1 MRYVITDIETACH
14 PDAESMLPEFKHNPG
29 TKDAAKQAEQ
39 IAEKRAKAL
48 ADAAL
53 DPDLCRIVAIG
64 SWWSGDQEPRL
75 TLCRDEA
82 EEYHALAEYWRIYA
96 KTRHEHYDRVTGAV
110 LPPTVIVGSNVLSFD
125 LPIMVRRSL
134 YLQVD
139 VPMLDRGKYR
149 HRDVIDLKSLLCD
162 DDRLAWRSLDY
173 YCRRFSLDVPHDA
186 IDGAQI
192 PALVAAGEWDK
203 VREHLRCDL
212 YKTRALALRVVPSLR
227 EMAVTA

>member
-1 MRYVITDIETACH
+1 MRYVVTDVETA
-14 PDAESMLPEFKHNPG
+14 PLADAERMLPEFKHNAG
-29 TKDAAKQAEQ
+29 TKDEALRAAQ

-53 DPDLCRIVAIG
+53 DPDLCRIVAMG
-64 SWWSGDQEPRL
+64 MWWDKDDEPEIV
-75 TLCRDEA
+75 LCRDERDERGA
-82 EEYHALAEYWRIYA
+82 LEGYWHTYAYH
-96 KTRHEHYDRVTGAV
+96 RHEHPY
-110 LPPTVIVGSNVLSFD
+110 TVIVGSNVLGFD
-125 LPIMVRRSL
+125 LPVMVRRSL
-134 YLQVD
+134 YLQVE

-162 DDRLAWRSLDY
+162 DNRLAWRSLDY
-173 YCRRFSLDVPHDA
+173 YVRRFGLDVPHDA

-203 VREHLRCDL
+203 VREHNRLDL
-212 YKTRALALRVVPSLR
+212 VKTRALALRVVPSLR

>member
-1 MRYVITDIETACH
+1 MRYCFLDIETCPH
-14 PDAESMLPEFKHNPG
+14 PDAERMLPEFKHNAG
-29 TKDAAKQAEQ
+29 TKDEALRAAQ

-64 SWWSGDQEPRL
+64 SWWGREEHPLLDICKDEHDERVMLKEFWRTYSQIR
-75 TLCRDEA
+75 RD
-82 EEYHALAEYWRIYA
+82 H
-96 KTRHEHYDRVTGAV
+96 
-110 LPPTVIVGSNVLSFD
+110 PNTVIVGSNCLGFD
-125 LPIMVRRSL
+125 LPVMVRRSL

-139 VPMLDRGKYR
+139 VPDLDRGKYR

-173 YCRRFSLDVPHDA
+173 YCKRFGLDVPHDP

>member
-1 MRYVITDIETACH
+1 MRYVFLDVETCPLA
-14 PDAESMLPEFKHNPG
+14 DAERMLPEFKHNAG
-29 TKDAAKQAEQ
+29 TKDEALRAAQ

-64 SWWSGDQEPRL
+64 AWWDVDEAPRL
-75 TLCRDEA
+75 ELYRNEI
-82 EEYHALAEYWRIYA
+82 EEREGLEYYWQTYA
-96 KTRHEHYDRVTGAV
+96 QRRHECPH
-110 LPPTVIVGSNVLSFD
+110 TVIVGSNVLSFD

-134 YLQVD
+134 YLRVE
-139 VPMLDRGKYR
+139 VPMLERGKYR

-173 YCRRFSLDVPHDA
+173 YCKRFALDVPHDP

-192 PALVAAGEWDK
+192 PALVAAGDWDA
-203 VREHLRCDL
+203 VREHLKCDL
-212 YKTRALALRVVPSLR
+212 FKTRALARRIVPALR
-227 EMAVTA
+227 EVEVA

>member
-1 MRYVITDIETACH
+1 MRYVITDIETSAH
-14 PDAESMLPEFKHNPG
+14 PDAERMLPEFKHNAG
-29 TKDAAKQAEQ
+29 TNDADKRAAQ

-64 SWWSGDQEPRL
+64 SWWEDEAQPILE
-75 TLCRDEA
+75 LCRDEHD
-82 EEYHALAEYWRIYA
+82 ERESLKEFWQLYA
-96 KTRHEHYDRVTGAV
+96 QRRHECPY
-110 LPPTVIVGSNVLSFD
+110 TVIVGSNVLGFD
-125 LPIMVRRSL
+125 LPVMVRRSL

-139 VPMLDRGKYR
+139 VPMLERGKYR

-173 YCRRFSLDVPHDA
+173 YVKRFGCDVPHDP

-192 PALVAAGEWDK
+192 PALVAAGNWDA
-203 VREHLRCDL
+203 VREHLRLDL
-212 YKTRALALRVVPSLR
+212 IKTRALALRVVPSLR

>member
-1 MRYVITDIETACH
+1 MRYVFLDVETA
-14 PDAESMLPEFKHNPG
+14 PLVDAERMLPEFKHNAG
-29 TKDAAKQAEQ
+29 TNDADKRAAQ
-39 IAEKRAKAL
+39 IAEKRARAL

-64 SWWSGDQEPRL
+64 SWWDN
-75 TLCRDEA
+75 EA
-82 EEYHALAEYWRIYA
+82 EPTLLMCHHEYQEAAALAEFWETYARIRY
-96 KTRHEHYDRVTGAV
+96 EH
-110 LPPTVIVGSNVLSFD
+110 PNTVIVGSNVLGFD
-125 LPIMVRRSL
+125 LPVMVRRSL

-139 VPMLDRGKYR
+139 VPMLERGKYR

-173 YCRRFSLDVPHDA
+173 YVKRFGCDVPHDP

-192 PALVAAGEWDK
+192 PALVAAGDWDA

-212 YKTRALALRVVPSLR
+212 MKTRALALRVVPSLR
-227 EMAVTA
+227 EMAESVSTT

>member
-14 PDAESMLPEFKHNPG
+14 PDAERMLPEFKHNAG
-29 TKDAAKQAEQ
+29 TNDADKRAAQ

-64 SWWSGDQEPRL
+64 AWWDNYDEPAIL
-75 TLCRDEA
+75 LCKDER
-82 EEYHALAEYWRIYA
+82 EEADALGAFWRTYA
-96 KTRHEHYDRVTGAV
+96 KRRYEHPY
-110 LPPTVIVGSNVLSFD
+110 TVIVGSNVLGFD

-139 VPMLDRGKYR
+139 VPILERGKYR

-173 YCRRFSLDVPHDA
+173 YCRRFKLDVPHDP

-192 PALVAAGEWDK
+192 PALVAAGNWDA

-212 YKTRALALRVVPSLR
+212 LKTRALALRVVPGLR
-227 EMAVTA
+227 EMAVTV

>member
-1 MRYVITDIETACH
+1 MRYVITDIETSAH
-14 PDAESMLPEFKHNPG
+14 PDAERMLPEFKHNAG
-29 TKDAAKQAEQ
+29 TNDADKRAAQ

-64 SWWSGDQEPRL
+64 SWWNEEQEPRL
-75 TLCRDEA
+75 HLCNDESVEA
-82 EEYHALAEYWRIYA
+82 
-96 KTRHEHYDRVTGAV
+96 AV
-110 LPPTVIVGSNVLSFD
+110 LSAYWQTYAQHRWEHPHTVIVGSNCLGFD
-125 LPIMVRRSL
+125 LPVMVRRSL
-134 YLQVD
+134 YLNVE
-139 VPMLDRGKYR
+139 VPMLERGKYR

-173 YCRRFSLDVPHDA
+173 YVRRFQLDVPHDA

-192 PALVAAGEWDK
+192 PALVAAGEWPK
-203 VREHLRCDL
+203 VESHLHCDL
-212 YKTRALALRVVPSLR
+212 LKTRALALRVVPSLR

>member
-1 MRYVITDIETACH
+1 MRHVFLDTETA
-14 PDAESMLPEFKHNPG
+14 PLDDAESMLPEFKHNKG
-29 TKDAAKQAEQ
+29 TKDAALKAEQ
-39 IAEKRAKAL
+39 IATKRANAL

-64 SWWSGDQEPRL
+64 AWWDDHELPL
-75 TLCRDEA
+75 VDLCKNEDDERVV
-82 EEYHALAEYWRIYA
+82 LKEYWRAYRTI
-96 KTRHEHYDRVTGAV
+96 RHEH
-110 LPPTVIVGSNVLSFD
+110 PNTVIVGSNVLGFD
-125 LPIMVRRSL
+125 LPVMVRRSL

-139 VPMLDRGKYR
+139 VPMLERGKYR

-162 DDRLAWRSLDY
+162 DDRLAWRSLEY
-173 YCRRFSLDVPHDA
+173 YVKRFGCDVPHDL

-212 YKTRALALRVVPSLR
+212 VKTRALALRVVPSLR

>member
-1 MRYVITDIETACH
+1 MRYVITDVETAPH
-14 PDAESMLPEFKHNPG
+14 GDAERMLPEFKHNPG

-64 SWWSGDQEPRL
+64 SWWDEDQEPRL
-75 TLCRDEA
+75 ELCEDEDA
-82 EEYHALAEYWRIYA
+82 ERYALAYYWSLYA
-96 KTRHEHYDRVTGAV
+96 KRRYEH
-110 LPPTVIVGSNVLSFD
+110 PHTVIVGSNCLGFD

-134 YLQVD
+134 YLQVE

-173 YCRRFSLDVPHDA
+173 YCKRFRLDVPHDT
-186 IDGAQI
+186 IDGAQV

-227 EMAVTA
+227 ETAVTA

>member
-1 MRYVITDIETACH
+1 MRYVITDVETA
-14 PDAESMLPEFKHNPG
+14 PLADAERMLPEFKHNAG
-29 TKDAAKQAEQ
+29 TNDADKRAAQ

-64 SWWSGDQEPRL
+64 SWWE
-75 TLCRDEA
+75 DEA
-82 EEYHALAEYWRIYA
+82 QPILELCTDEDDERDSLREFWQVYA
-96 KTRHEHYDRVTGAV
+96 QRRHEH
-110 LPPTVIVGSNVLSFD
+110 PNTVIVGSNVLGFD
-125 LPIMVRRSL
+125 LPVMVRRSL

-139 VPMLDRGKYR
+139 VPMLERGKYR
-149 HRDVIDLKSLLCD
+149 HRDVIDLLEHLSEGRKD
-162 DDRLAWRSLDY
+162 HMRSLDY
-173 YCRRFSLDVPHDA
+173 YVRRFALDVPHDP

-192 PALVAAGEWDK
+192 PALVAAGNWDA

-212 YKTRALALRVVPSLR
+212 LKTRALALRVVPSLR

>member
-1 MRYVITDIETACH
+1 MRHCLLDIETAPH
-14 PDAESMLPEFKHNPG
+14 PDAERMLPEFKHNAG
-29 TKDAAKQAEQ
+29 TKDEALKAAQ

-53 DPDLCRIVAIG
+53 DPDLCRIVAVG
-64 SWWSGDQEPRL
+64 TWWDNEQEPRIR
-75 TLCRDEA
+75 LCNAEIDEA
-82 EEYHALAEYWRIYA
+82 AVLSAFWQTYA
-96 KTRHEHYDRVTGAV
+96 QRRHEHPY
-110 LPPTVIVGSNVLSFD
+110 TVIVGSNVLGFD
-125 LPIMVRRSL
+125 LPVMVRRSL

-139 VPMLDRGKYR
+139 VPMLERGKYR

-173 YCRRFSLDVPHDA
+173 YVKRFGCDVPHDP

-192 PALVAAGEWDK
+192 PALVAAGEWDQ
-203 VREHLRCDL
+203 VREHNRCDL

>member
-1 MRYVITDIETACH
+1 MRYVITDIETSCH
-14 PDAESMLPEFKHNPG
+14 PDAERMLPEFKHNAG
-29 TKDAAKQAEQ
+29 TKDEALRAAQ

-64 SWWSGDQEPRL
+64 SWWNACAEPHII
-75 TLCRDEA
+75 LCRDED
-82 EEYHALAEYWRIYA
+82 EERQALLDFWAPFDL
-96 KTRHEHYDRVTGAV
+96 TRFEHPGTR
-110 LPPTVIVGSNVLSFD
+110 IVGSNCLGFD
-125 LPIMVRRSL
+125 LPVMVRRSL

-139 VPMLDRGKYR
+139 VPHLERGKYR

-173 YCRRFSLDVPHDA
+173 YCRRFALDVPHDP

-192 PALVAAGEWDK
+192 PALVAAGDWDV

-212 YKTRALALRVVPSLR
+212 LKTRALALRVVPSLR

>member
-1 MRYVITDIETACH
+1 MRYVITDIETAQH
-14 PDAESMLPEFKHNPG
+14 PDAERMLPEFKHNAG
-29 TKDAAKQAEQ
+29 THDADKRAAQ

-64 SWWSGDQEPRL
+64 FWGDVDAAPHIE
-75 TLCRDEA
+75 LCKDEH
-82 EEYHALAEYWRIYA
+82 EERSALDAFWRTFTQ
-96 KTRHEHYDRVTGAV
+96 TRYEH
-110 LPPTVIVGSNVLSFD
+110 PNTVIVGSNVLGFD
-125 LPIMVRRSL
+125 LPVMVRRSL
-134 YLQVD
+134 YLQVE
-139 VPMLDRGKYR
+139 VPSLDRGKYR

-173 YCRRFSLDVPHDA
+173 YCRRFALDVPHDA

-192 PALVAAGEWDK
+192 PALVAAGEWDA

-212 YKTRALALRVVPSLR
+212 LKTRALALRVVPSLR

>member
-1 MRYVITDIETACH
+1 MRYVITDIETCPH
-14 PDAESMLPEFKHNPG
+14 DDAERMLPEFKHNAG
-29 TKDAAKQAEQ
+29 TNDADKRAAQ

-64 SWWSGDQEPRL
+64 AWWDDHELPL
-75 TLCRDEA
+75 VDLCKNEDDERVV
-82 EEYHALAEYWRIYA
+82 LKEYWRAYRTI
-96 KTRHEHYDRVTGAV
+96 RHEH
-110 LPPTVIVGSNVLSFD
+110 PNTVIVGSNVLGFD
-125 LPIMVRRSL
+125 LPVMVRRSL

-139 VPMLDRGKYR
+139 VPMLERGKYR

-173 YCRRFSLDVPHDA
+173 YCRRFALDVPHDA

-192 PALVAAGEWDK
+192 PALVAAGEWDA

-212 YKTRALALRVVPSLR
+212 LKTRTLALRVVPSLR

>member
-1 MRYVITDIETACH
+1 MRYVITDIETCPH
-14 PDAESMLPEFKHNPG
+14 DDAERMLPEFKHNAG
-29 TKDAAKQAEQ
+29 TNDADKRAAQ

-64 SWWSGDQEPRL
+64 AWWDDYADPVML
-75 TLCRDEA
+75 LCKDER
-82 EEYHALAEYWRIYA
+82 EEADVLRGFWNIYA
-96 KTRHEHYDRVTGAV
+96 KRRYEH
-110 LPPTVIVGSNVLSFD
+110 PHTVIVGSNCLGFD

-134 YLQVD
+134 YLQVE
-139 VPMLDRGKYR
+139 VPLLERGKYR

-173 YCRRFSLDVPHDA
+173 YVRRFQLDVPHDP

>member
-1 MRYVITDIETACH
+1 MRYVITDIETSCH
-14 PDAESMLPEFKHNPG
+14 PDAERMLPEFKHNAG
-29 TKDAAKQAEQ
+29 TKDEALRAAQ

-64 SWWSGDQEPRL
+64 FWGDVDAAPHIQ
-75 TLCRDEA
+75 LCQDEH
-82 EEYHALAEYWRIYA
+82 EERSALSAYWQVFA
-96 KTRHEHYDRVTGAV
+96 QTRHEH
-110 LPPTVIVGSNVLSFD
+110 PNTVIVGSNVLGFD
-125 LPIMVRRSL
+125 LPVMVRRSL

-139 VPMLDRGKYR
+139 VPMLERGKYR

-162 DDRLAWRSLDY
+162 DERLAWRSLDY
-173 YCRRFSLDVPHDA
+173 YCKRFQLDVPHDP

-192 PALVAAGEWDK
+192 PALVAAGNWDA
-203 VREHLRCDL
+203 VREHLRLDL
-212 YKTRALALRVVPSLR
+212 IKTRALALRVVPSLR

>member
-1 MRYVITDIETACH
+1 MEGLMRYVITDIESAPH
-14 PDAESMLPEFKHNPG
+14 PDAERMLPEFKHNAG
-29 TKDAAKQAEQ
+29 TKDEALRAAQ

-64 SWWSGDQEPRL
+64 AWWDKDDEPEMV
-75 TLCRDEA
+75 LCRNEREEA
-82 EEYHALAEYWRIYA
+82 DALEAFWSIYA
-96 KTRHEHYDRVTGAV
+96 KRRYEH
-110 LPPTVIVGSNVLSFD
+110 PHTVIVGSNVLGFD
-125 LPIMVRRSL
+125 LPVMVRRSL
-134 YLQVD
+134 YLKVD
-139 VPMLDRGKYR
+139 VPLLERGKYR

-173 YCRRFSLDVPHDA
+173 YVKRFALDVPHDA

-212 YKTRALALRVVPSLR
+212 VKTRALALRVVTSLR
-227 EMAVTA
+227 EMAVIA

>member
-1 MRYVITDIETACH
+1 MEGLMRYVFLDVETA
-14 PDAESMLPEFKHNPG
+14 PLADAERMLPEFKHNAG
-29 TKDAAKQAEQ
+29 TKDEALRAAQ

-64 SWWSGDQEPRL
+64 SWWDVCSAPAL
-75 TLCRDEA
+75 VLCRDER
-82 EEYHALAEYWRIYA
+82 EEAVALAEFWETYRTI
-96 KTRHEHYDRVTGAV
+96 RHEHPY
-110 LPPTVIVGSNVLSFD
+110 TVIVGSNCLGFD
-125 LPIMVRRSL
+125 LPVMVRRSL
-134 YLQVD
+134 YLQVE

-173 YCRRFSLDVPHDA
+173 YVKRFALDVPHDP
-186 IDGAQI
+186 IDGGQI

-203 VREHLRCDL
+203 VREHNRLDL
-212 YKTRALALRVVPSLR
+212 VKTRALALRVVPSLR
-227 EMAVTA
+227 EMAITA

>member
-1 MRYVITDIETACH
+1 MRYCFLDIETSCH
-14 PDAESMLPEFKHNPG
+14 PDAERMLPEFKHNAG
-29 TKDAAKQAEQ
+29 TKDEALRAAQ

-64 SWWSGDQEPRL
+64 AWWDEDDQPRL
-75 TLCRDEA
+75 ELCEDEEQERDSL
-82 EEYHALAEYWRIYA
+82 YTFWHIYRQR
-96 KTRHEHYDRVTGAV
+96 RHEH
-110 LPPTVIVGSNVLSFD
+110 PHTVIVGSNCLGFD

-134 YLQVD
+134 YLQVE
-139 VPMLDRGKYR
+139 VPLLDRGKYR
-149 HRDVIDLKSLLCD
+149 HRDVIDLQSLLCD

-173 YCRRFSLDVPHDA
+173 YCRRFALDVPQDL

-212 YKTRALALRVVPSLR
+212 VKTRALALRVVPVLR
-227 EMAVTA
+227 EVAVTA

>member
-1 MRYVITDIETACH
+1 MRYCVTDIETCPH
-14 PDAESMLPEFKHNPG
+14 QDAERMLPEFKHNPG
-29 TKDAAKQAEQ
+29 TNDADKRAAQ

-64 SWWSGDQEPRL
+64 TWWDNEREPFLEFCKDEREERL
-75 TLCRDEA
+75 
-82 EEYHALAEYWRIYA
+82 ALLDFWRIYA
-96 KTRHEHYDRVTGAV
+96 KTRHEHPY
-110 LPPTVIVGSNVLSFD
+110 TVIVGSNVLGFD
-125 LPIMVRRSL
+125 LPVMVRRSL

-139 VPMLDRGKYR
+139 VPMLERGKYR

-173 YCRRFSLDVPHDA
+173 YVRRFNCDAPHDP

-192 PALVAAGEWDK
+192 PALVAAGNWDA

-212 YKTRALALRVVPSLR
+212 LKTRALALRIVPQMR

>member
-1 MRYVITDIETACH
+1 MRYVITDIETSCH
-14 PDAESMLPEFKHNPG
+14 PDAERMLPEFKHNAG
-29 TKDAAKQAEQ
+29 TNDADKRAAQ

-64 SWWSGDQEPRL
+64 AWWDNDEQPVL
-75 TLCRDEA
+75 DLCRDEHD
-82 EEYHALAEYWRIYA
+82 EREALTEYWRVYSHH
-96 KTRHEHYDRVTGAV
+96 RHECPH
-110 LPPTVIVGSNVLSFD
+110 TVIVGSNCLGFD
-125 LPIMVRRSL
+125 LPVMVRRSL

-139 VPMLDRGKYR
+139 VPMLERGKYR

-173 YCRRFSLDVPHDA
+173 YVKRFGCDVPHDP

-192 PALVAAGEWDK
+192 PALVAAGNWDA
-203 VREHLRCDL
+203 VREHNRLDL
-212 YKTRALALRVVPSLR
+212 VKTRALAHRVVPSLR

>member
-1 MRYVITDIETACH
+1 MRHCFLDVETA
-14 PDAESMLPEFKHNPG
+14 PLADAESMLPEFKHNAG
-29 TKDAAKQAEQ
+29 TKDAVKQAEQ

-48 ADAAL
+48 AEAAL

-64 SWWSGDQEPRL
+64 AWWDDDAEPCL
-75 TLCRDEA
+75 EMCEHEDE
-82 EEYHALAEYWRIYA
+82 ERIALESFWCTYSHI
-96 KTRHEHYDRVTGAV
+96 RHEHPY
-110 LPPTVIVGSNVLSFD
+110 TVIVGSNCLGFD
-125 LPIMVRRSL
+125 LPVMVRRSL

-173 YCRRFSLDVPHDA
+173 YCKRFGLDVPHDA

-212 YKTRALALRVVPSLR
+212 VKTRALALRVVPALR

>member
-1 MRYVITDIETACH
+1 MRYVITDVETCPH
-14 PDAESMLPEFKHNPG
+14 PDAERMLPEFKHNAG
-29 TKDAAKQAEQ
+29 TNDADKRAAQ

-64 SWWSGDQEPRL
+64 AWWDHEGDEPL
-75 TLCRDEA
+75 IFICKDERDERN
-82 EEYHALAEYWRIYA
+82 YLAAFWEGYA
-96 KTRHEHYDRVTGAV
+96 KRRHEHPY
-110 LPPTVIVGSNVLSFD
+110 TVIVGSNCLGFD
-125 LPIMVRRSL
+125 LPVMVRRSL

-139 VPMLDRGKYR
+139 MPLLERGKYR

-162 DDRLAWRSLDY
+162 DDRLTWRSLDY
-173 YCRRFSLDVPHDA
+173 YVKRFGCDVPHDP
-186 IDGAQI
+186 IDGGQI

-203 VREHLRCDL
+203 VREHNRLDL
-212 YKTRALALRVVPSLR
+212 VKTRALALRVVPSLR

>member
-1 MRYVITDIETACH
+1 MRYVITDIETSAH
-14 PDAESMLPEFKHNPG
+14 PDAERMLPEFKHNAG
-29 TKDAAKQAEQ
+29 TKDEALRAAQ

-64 SWWSGDQEPRL
+64 SWWDTDVDPEL
-75 TLCRDEA
+75 VLCPSERDER
-82 EEYHALAEYWRIYA
+82 YALSDFWRLYA
-96 KTRHEHYDRVTGAV
+96 QRRHEHPY
-110 LPPTVIVGSNVLSFD
+110 TVIVGSNVLGFD
-125 LPIMVRRSL
+125 LPVMVRRSL

-139 VPMLDRGKYR
+139 VPMLERGKYR

-173 YCRRFSLDVPHDA
+173 YVKRFGCDVPHDP

-192 PALVAAGEWDK
+192 PALVAAGNWEA
-203 VREHLRCDL
+203 VREHLRIDL
-212 YKTRALALRVVPSLR
+212 IKTRALALRVVPSLR

>member
-1 MRYVITDIETACH
+1 MRHVITDIETA
-14 PDAESMLPEFKHNPG
+14 PLAEAEFMLPEFKHNAG

-64 SWWSGDQEPRL
+64 AWWDGEDEPLL
-75 TLCRDEA
+75 TLCKDEQ
-82 EEYHALAEYWRIYA
+82 EEYHALAEYWRTYA
-96 KTRHEHYDRVTGAV
+96 QRRWDH
-110 LPPTVIVGSNVLSFD
+110 PNTVIVGSNLLGFD
-125 LPIMVRRSL
+125 LPVMVRRSL

-139 VPMLDRGKYR
+139 VPSLDRGKYR

-173 YCRRFSLDVPHDA
+173 YCRRFALDVPHDP

-192 PALVAAGEWDK
+192 PALIAAGEWDK

-212 YKTRALALRVVPSLR
+212 LKTRALALRVVPTLR
-227 EMAVTA
+227 EAAVTA

>member
-1 MRYVITDIETACH
+1 MRYVITDVETAAH
-14 PDAESMLPEFKHNPG
+14 PDAERMLPEFKHNAR
-29 TKDAAKQAEQ
+29 TRNADKRAAQ

-53 DPDLCRIVAIG
+53 DPDLCRIVAVG
-64 SWWSGDQEPRL
+64 AWWDGDAEPWL
-75 TLCRDEA
+75 LMCKDERDER
-82 EEYHALAEYWRIYA
+82 EALTNYWRIFLQ
-96 KTRHEHYDRVTGAV
+96 RRWDHPH
-110 LPPTVIVGSNVLSFD
+110 TVIVGSNCLGFD
-125 LPIMVRRSL
+125 LPVMVRRSL

-139 VPMLDRGKYR
+139 VPHLERGKYR

-173 YCRRFSLDVPHDA
+173 YVKRFGCDVPHDP

-203 VREHLRCDL
+203 VREHLRLDL
-212 YKTRALALRVVPSLR
+212 IKTRALALRVVPSLR

>member
-1 MRYVITDIETACH
+1 MRYCFLDIETSCH
-14 PDAESMLPEFKHNPG
+14 PDAERMLPEFKHNAG
-29 TKDAAKQAEQ
+29 TKDEALRAAQ
-39 IAEKRAKAL
+39 IAEKRATAL
-48 ADAAL
+48 AKAAL

-64 SWWSGDQEPRL
+64 SWWDDEQEPFLELCQDEREERL
-75 TLCRDEA
+75 
-82 EEYHALAEYWRIYA
+82 ALANYWRIYA
-96 KTRHEHYDRVTGAV
+96 KTRRAHPHA
-110 LPPTVIVGSNVLSFD
+110 VIVGSNVLGFD
-125 LPIMVRRSL
+125 LPVMVRRSL

-139 VPMLDRGKYR
+139 VPMLERGKYR

-173 YCRRFSLDVPHDA
+173 YCRRFALDVPHDP

-192 PALVAAGEWDK
+192 PALVAAGEWDA